1 MCTVTW
7 RRDGK
12 RLDVLFNRDELR
24 TRPPALP
31 PRLMDAGPHRCIAPI
46 DGRAGGTWLAV
57 NDRGLVVG
65 ILNFY
70 DGQAAPPPARPF
82 SRGRLVLDQMAHADV
97 TSLRA
102 VFPKTALSVY
112 PAFIL
117 LALDPSGGAVFH
129 WDGRTLR
136 EDSPPEPLRPLST
149 SSFDTAAV
157 LAARRARYAELVG
170 DGDPR
175 LDALMRFH
183 ADTHPRGGAYS
194 VLMDRDE
201 ARTVSFSWIGV
212 AVDQVVFRYTDR
224 DKSYTHEIRMQRAP

>member
-7 RRDGK
+7 RREGH

-31 PRLMDAGPHRCIAPI
+31 PRIIEAGPHRCVAPI
-46 DGRAGGTWLAV
+46 DGRAGGTWLAA
-57 NDRGLVVG
+57 NDRGLIVG

-70 DGQAAPPPARPF
+70 DGQAAPPPARPC
-82 SRGRLVLDQMAHADV
+82 SRGRLVLDQMTHPDV
-97 TSLRA
+97 ASLRA
-102 VFPKTALSVY
+102 AFPATGLRVY

-117 LALDPSGGAVFH
+117 LALDPSAGAVFH

-136 EDSPPEPLRPLST
+136 EDTPAEPFRPLST

-170 DGDPR
+170 EGEPR
-175 LDALMRFH
+175 LDVLMRFH

-194 VLMDRDE
+194 VRMDRED
-201 ARTVSFSWIGV
+201 ARTVSFSRVSVTDNQV
-212 AVDQVVFRYTDR
+212 AFCYTDR
-224 DKSYTHEIRMQRAP
+224 DEPRSHEMVIPRAP